1 MSVLIPQ
8 MGKGLGGL
16 AERGMNAYY
25 TGRQEAKEKETR
37 AALGSLYG
45 KDMGVLMSNAPETV
59 DRIGAMQARDADQ
72 ARAQAKADRESLEWD
87 QGQADRNIKLL
98 RERAEPMKQFIKV
111 ARDLPPEQRLD
122 VLVETMRPHIEADP
136 QFAAAISAKF
146 EDGVLDDADLDAFE
160 KVSAIAAE
168 QSAEPTS
175 GMREIEEINR
185 RREAE
190 GKPPM
195 TAAEAE
201 QYLGKKGGGTT
212 VTINPEQPVPL
223 DKPNAKDSQ
232 SRVLRSGEALA
243 RMKRIGDGYLPEY
256 LTYQGNIRAG
266 LLGMKDKAGVD
277 LTEDERQFLYG
288 RRRFTQNINREFN
301 AYRKEITGAAASMGE
316 LESLKK
322 AMLSEDLSPA
332 EFEAAY
338 NEYYTELQY
347 SNRLYN
353 RVLREGLMPGTDQ
366 FGERLDDYYLS
377 SDDDDYQARADEI
390 ATELRKSGFDG
401 DVGLEVMNRLKL
413 EGYVQ

>member
-136 QFAAAISAKF
+136 QFAAAISAKL

-160 KVSAIAAE
+160 KVSAIAAAQAQE
-168 QSAEPTS
+168 GAPETRKMSLPGGMVQDQELVGGEWRDVGEPYD
-175 GMREIEEINR
+175 R
-185 RREAE
+185 RDPL
-190 GKPPM
+190 KPY
-195 TAAEAE
+195 TN
-201 QYLGKKGGGTT
+201 Y
-212 VTINPEQPVPL
+212 NPDTGEL
-223 DKPNAKDSQ
+223 DMGFVDT
-232 SRVLRSGEALA
+232 RSGE
-243 RMKRIGDGYLPEY
+243 RVTTGSKPD
-256 LTYQGNIRAG
+256 TAG
-266 LLGMKDKAGVD
+266 KKDRKNYDRLVD
-277 LTEDERQFLYG
+277 AFDS
-288 RRRFTQNINREFN
+288 
-301 AYRKEITGAAASMGE
+301 YRKH
-316 LESLKK
+316 LEERGPQ
-322 AMLSEDLSPA
+322 M
-332 EFEAAY
+332 
-338 NEYYTELQY
+338 
-347 SNRLYN
+347 
-353 RVLREGLMPGTDQ
+353 VPGTD
-366 FGERLDDYYLS
+366 RILLS
-377 SDDDDYQARADEI
+377 SAHTDLLMELKNLYELGALQGPDYDLLTRVVLDPTSVNANVNGKDALLAQLDSVVKPKIDAMGAMFGKEDEKKQGAWLGKTGRTYTKEQIEAGAKKRGMTFEQAVDFL
-390 ATELRKSGFDG
+390 ELTKDG
-401 DVGLEVMNRLKL
+401 
-413 EGYVQ
+413 